1 MRPSLS
7 GRIRQA
13 IVTKSPVC
21 HRVLLYCLAF
31 FSTFSITGSAA
42 TIVCLY
48 VVCLLN
54 VMVNRH
60 YWRVPVALWRTV
72 LLLIVCA
79 GMAGLL
85 SPYAHGSGVALL
97 ENWRLFLPF
106 VLCLSI
112 AHLKLSHWIQ
122 FFSVLLCLIALYGII
137 QFFNGVDW
145 LRPPDQQLES
155 SYAIGSKVIF
165 RARGN
170 FTHAL
175 TYGGYLLLLT
185 PLIAA
190 LALCTEL
197 PGSSRKWYALVALI
211 MLAAIVFSL
220 SRSIWLG
227 AAFAV
232 CVLSFRLGRR
242 IPLYL
247 AVAGGIVVV
256 LMLFSYT
263 LTGRSAQKADSYTGM
278 LWQRFASAFMPIH
291 NQERLH
297 IWQAGW
303 DAIRDHPWWG
313 IGARNRAEVMPRYRE
328 AITKRSGYRYITGL
342 ESNLH
347 NNYLEIWL
355 SGGIFALLSYLLI
368 WVLLL
373 KQNWTLLRKTR
384 DWTFYPCLLLGG
396 TAGILGFLVA
406 GFFENNFLDG
416 EVQVAVLLILA
427 ICLYCQTQL
436 KQEDGITTGH

>member
-1 MRPSLS
+1 MSPSLS

-31 FSTFSITGSAA
+31 FSTFSITGSEAA
-42 TIVCLY
+42 IVCLY
-48 VVCLLN
+48 AVCLLN

-72 LLLIVCA
+72 LLFIVCA

-185 PLIAA
+185 P
-190 LALCTEL
+190 
-197 PGSSRKWYALVALI
+197 
-211 MLAAIVFSL
+211 
-220 SRSIWLG
+220 
-227 AAFAV
+227 
-232 CVLSFRLGRR
+232 
-242 IPLYL
+242 
-247 AVAGGIVVV
+247 
-256 LMLFSYT
+256 
-263 LTGRSAQKADSYTGM
+263 
-278 LWQRFASAFMPIH
+278 
-291 NQERLH
+291 
-297 IWQAGW
+297 
-303 DAIRDHPWWG
+303 
-313 IGARNRAEVMPRYRE
+313 
-328 AITKRSGYRYITGL
+328 
-342 ESNLH
+342 
-347 NNYLEIWL
+347 
-355 SGGIFALLSYLLI
+355 
-368 WVLLL
+368 
-373 KQNWTLLRKTR
+373 
-384 DWTFYPCLLLGG
+384 
-396 TAGILGFLVA
+396 
-406 GFFENNFLDG
+406 
-416 EVQVAVLLILA
+416 
-427 ICLYCQTQL
+427 
-436 KQEDGITTGH
+436 